1 MTEKRVR
8 IDNRMLRLFATVAVM
23 VLLLVTIGIALYIQV
38 NYLLNVYMEEQGK
51 KQAETLAEVT
61 GRQFEGELGAL
72 YVVASELAHIEGMRT
87 EALRA
92 IQDAD
97 TDGRIGVLR
106 IGGSPFY
113 GEVYSMD
120 DYPCL
125 ESATH
130 GESAISYCVG
140 QGLMFAVP
148 AFRGNNIAYVVYRL
162 YPEEALFE
170 RFGVTGYG
178 GEGRVRITDTQD
190 RVIVGSVAPDSSE
203 RLLYEEESVIR
214 GFEQLNQMLYTAGSA
229 AVFTQTSEGDMML
242 YAAEIA
248 GSDYHLTGYVPK
260 TVVMEGV
267 QYISMLVIL
276 VFAVL
281 AAMVIFGGFLL
292 MNLERRTRESKR
304 LKEEAEVAEHANAAK
319 SEFLANMSHEIR
331 TPINAVLGMNE
342 MILRESAQ
350 ARETDGKEEQDQAF
364 HRITSYAYNVD
375 SAGKNLLSIVNDIL
389 DFSKIEAGKMELA
402 PAAYKLSSVLNDVS
416 NMIAFRARAKDLRFE
431 VEVDETL
438 PDALV
443 GDEVRVRQIMTNIL
457 NNAVKYTNEGSV
469 RLEVLRPKDAVPK
482 EKETLDLIVRVSD
495 SGIGIRE
502 EDMAKM
508 FSKFER
514 VDTNRTKTIEGT
526 GLGLAITKSLL
537 DMMGGEIR
545 VDSVYGEG
553 STFTVTIPQQIAG
566 TEPVGNFRERFEQ
579 TLSELKTYQ
588 ESFRAPDA
596 RILVVDDTEI
606 NLTVLKGLL
615 SATQIK
621 INTATSGAQ
630 SLEMT
635 KDIPFDLILMDQRMP
650 HMSGTE
656 ALHLLRAQQDG
667 QNARTPVICLTAD
680 VVQGA
685 RERYLAEGFTDYLT
699 KPVEGAALEA
709 MLMKHLPAE
718 KLVRVVSDTPH
729 PSAPAVLPPFP
740 QGEGS
745 PPLGGRAAPEEP
757 GEMFRTRQIY
767 ENLPQLREADAR
779 QFLGTDEM
787 IEKTLRQF
795 TESAAEKAGEIEDF
809 LEKEDWENYTIRVH
823 ALKGSARM
831 IGAAALSAQ
840 AAQLEETGNL
850 AAGR

>member
-1 MTEKRVR
+1 
-8 IDNRMLRLFATVAVM
+8 
-23 VLLLVTIGIALYIQV
+23 
-38 NYLLNVYMEEQGK
+38 
-51 KQAETLAEVT
+51 
-61 GRQFEGELGAL
+61 
-72 YVVASELAHIEGMRT
+72 LAHIEGMRT

-203 RLLYEEESVIR
+203 HLLYEEESVIR

-416 NMIAFRARAKDLRFE
+416 NMIAFRARSKDLRFE

-443 GDEVRVRQIMTNIL
+443 GDEVRVRQVMTNIL
-457 NNAVKYTNEGSV
+457 NNAVKYTHEGSV
-469 RLEVLRPKDAVPK
+469 KLEVGSTGTPHPSAPAEQPGEVCLEISVKD
-482 EKETLDLIVRVSD
+482 T
-495 SGIGIRE
+495 GIGIRE

-537 DMMGGEIR
+537 DMMGGEIS
-545 VDSVYGEG
+545 VESVYGEG
-553 STFTVTIPQQIAG
+553 STFTVTIPQIIMG
-566 TEPVGNFRERFEQ
+566 TETVGNFRDRFEQ

-650 HMSGTE
+650 HMSGT
-656 ALHLLRAQQDG
+656 
-667 QNARTPVICLTAD
+667 
-680 VVQGA
+680 
-685 RERYLAEGFTDYLT
+685 
-699 KPVEGAALEA
+699 
-709 MLMKHLPAE
+709 
-718 KLVRVVSDTPH
+718 
-729 PSAPAVLPPFP
+729 
-740 QGEGS
+740 
-745 PPLGGRAAPEEP
+745 
-757 GEMFRTRQIY
+757 
-767 ENLPQLREADAR
+767 
-779 QFLGTDEM
+779 
-787 IEKTLRQF
+787 
-795 TESAAEKAGEIEDF
+795 
-809 LEKEDWENYTIRVH
+809 
-823 ALKGSARM
+823 
-831 IGAAALSAQ
+831 
-840 AAQLEETGNL
+840 
-850 AAGR
+850 